1 MREEVVRL
9 FGEIGKSIIGKER
22 EKKIILA
29 AIFAGGHILLEDIP
43 GVGRTGLALSLSR
56 AMGLSARRMQFTSDI
71 LPADVVGYHIFS
83 KEGEMQY
90 IEGVLNCNLFL
101 ADEINRTSP
110 KTQSALLEVMEEGK
124 VTVDGVTR
132 PVPTPF
138 FVIATENPIGSIGT
152 QMLPESQLDR
162 FMICLSLGYPRHQDE
177 VQILKDRKKENPLNQ
192 VQAVMEKERLLQI
205 YGEVEDVYIADEI
218 YDYMVS
224 LSEETRGHEW
234 LEAGLSP
241 RATLALARI
250 VQALAWIE
258 DRDYVLPEDIVFAF
272 PFVAAH
278 RVIFNT
284 NARIN
289 QKGPQELFADILK
302 KVRLP
307 KNPDALSRRSL

>member
-1 MREEVVRL
+1 MRDEVEQL
-9 FGEIGKSIIGKER
+9 FAEVGRAIIGKEK

-29 AIFAGGHILLEDIP
+29 AVFAGGHVLLEDIP
-43 GVGRTGLALSLSR
+43 GVGKTSLALSFSR
-56 AMGLSARRMQFTSDI
+56 AMGLTARRMQFTSDV
-71 LPADVVGYHIFS
+71 LPSDVVGYHIFS

-90 IEGVLNCNLFL
+90 IEGVLTCNLFL
-101 ADEINRTSP
+101 ADEINRTSA

-124 VTVDGVTR
+124 VTVDGITR
-132 PVPTPF
+132 PVPEPF

-162 FMICLSLGYPRHQDE
+162 FMICLSLGYPRHRDE
-177 VQILKDRKKENPLNQ
+177 VQILKDRKKENPLEQ
-192 VQAVMEKERLLQI
+192 IQPVMGKERLLDI
-205 YGEVEDVYIADEI
+205 RHEVEDIYIADEI
-218 YDYMVS
+218 YDYMVN
-224 LSEETRGHEW
+224 LSEETRSHAW
-234 LEAGLSP
+234 LETGLSP

-289 QKGPQELFADILK
+289 QKGPKELFENILK

-307 KNPDALSRRSL
+307 ENIESLRGRRL